1 MPNPDARSRLH
12 TLKLA
17 KASLLQIARDST
29 EDGRSIDAEAINH
42 FLPTLAAMIDR
53 ASPVAPID
61 QTATTGGPKPKR
73 PKITPPPLP
82 VQEIKK

>member
-29 EDGRSIDAEAINH
+29 EDGRSTDAETINH
-42 FLPTLAAMIDR
+42 FLPTLSAMIDR
-53 ASPVAPID
+53 ASPVAPTD
-61 QTATTGGPKPKR
+61 QNATTGGPRPKR

-82 VQEIKK
+82 VPEKRK